1 MGGTTTETVI
11 DPVQGT
17 KVPPHLLALDSVVS
31 RLERS
36 ELRRRAADAAQ
47 VLLYAEAF
55 DLASP
60 DLHATYVDGVPVSG
74 AAPAELAYR
83 AIRAE
88 LACALHL
95 SEHTIERKLAHAHEL
110 TTRYSDTFDE
120 LRDGALSVAHTEVII
135 TAGHVIGESDSF
147 ETICRRHQYEQAV
160 LTYAVRETPARLR
173 PIARRLAEQYAERT
187 IDERF
192 EAAVRE
198 RRVWVVDR
206 DDGMSD
212 LCAYLPTVEA
222 HQIYDR
228 LTRAS
233 KFLAHAERLHDEQAE
248 PTEQTEQVK
257 LTKQAQA
264 EQATQAGQMMQ
275 AGQMRAE
282 QPTQGRTGQPPRAEA
297 DINSTPEPTPFVRRT
312 RDQIRTDLF
321 SETLRQT
328 DFEGERL
335 EGEHLDGT
343 LQGVESRT
351 QVQAHIQ
358 VIVTDDTLFKNELRI
373 DPETWAKSATATTP
387 DSPDLTESVSSVD
400 ITNLAGSPDP
410 LMRLQAEYDAPTSL
424 PPPEL
429 AGYGPISTRTARDLA
444 ATVTHWDL
452 ARIHPVTGAVISV
465 DRYRPSEQMR
475 RLLAV
480 RDEHCRF
487 PGCRAPAHR
496 CDIDHTIDAAK
507 GGPTV
512 TTNLAHLCRG
522 HHTMKHHGGWNVTQT
537 GDGVLHWKS
546 PTGRSHTDTPPSTVR
561 FEQVKPGKKPTAQ
574 PGAEPSPY

>member
-1 MGGTTTETVI
+1 MGGTTTGTVI

-95 SEHTIERKLAHAHEL
+95 SEHTVERRLAHAHEL
-110 TTRYSDTFDE
+110 TTRYPDTFDE
-120 LRDGALSVAHTEVII
+120 LRDGALSLAHTEVIM
-135 TAGHVIGESDSF
+135 TAGRVIGENDSF
-147 ETICRRHQYEQAV
+147 ETMCKRHQYEQAV
-160 LTYAVRETPARLR
+160 LTYAIRETPARLR

-187 IDERF
+187 INERF
-192 EAAVRE
+192 EIAVQE

-212 LCAYLPTVEA
+212 LCAYLPAVEA

-233 KFLAHAERLHDEQAE
+233 TQLAHAEHLHDEQAE
-248 PTEQTEQVK
+248 RTEISGQSGQLGQLGQSSRVSP
-257 LTKQAQA
+257 A
-264 EQATQAGQMMQ
+264 E
-275 AGQMRAE
+275 
-282 QPTQGRTGQPPRAEA
+282 PTQPQVDVDGVPAAPV
-297 DINSTPEPTPFVRRT
+297 FVRRT

-328 DFEGERL
+328 DLDGERL
-335 EGEHLDGT
+335 EGEHLGGAFRD
-343 LQGVESRT
+343 VESRT
-351 QVQAHIQ
+351 QVQANIQ
-358 VIVTDDTLFKNELRI
+358 VIVTDETLFTNELRI
-373 DPETWAKSATATTP
+373 NPETFVTRINAVPP
-387 DSPDLTESVSSVD
+387 DSDGALPDHT
-400 ITNLAGSPDP
+400 DP
-410 LMRLQAEYDAPTSL
+410 LALLQQEYDAPTSL

-429 AGYGPISTRTARDLA
+429 TGHGPISTTTARDLA
-444 ATVTHWDL
+444 ATVTHWEL
-452 ARIHPVTGAVISV
+452 TRLHPVTGAVMSV

-507 GGPTV
+507 GGATV

-522 HHTMKHHGGWNVTQT
+522 HHTMKHHGRWRVTQT
-537 GDGVLHWKS
+537 GDGELHWKS
-546 PTGRSHTDTPPSTVR
+546 PTGRNYTDTPPSTVR
-561 FEQVKPGKKPTAQ
+561 FEQVKPGKKATGKS
-574 PGAEPSPY
+574 GAEPSPY